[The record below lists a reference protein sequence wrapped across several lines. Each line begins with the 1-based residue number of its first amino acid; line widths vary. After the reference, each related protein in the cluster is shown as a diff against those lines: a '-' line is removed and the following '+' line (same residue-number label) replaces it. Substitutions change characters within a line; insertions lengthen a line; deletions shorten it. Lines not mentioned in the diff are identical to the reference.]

1 MRSVFAIGE
10 TVLDIIFKDGQP
22 QAAKPGG
29 SSLNAAVTLGRLGKN
44 VKFIGEYGE
53 DPVGELVD
61 KFLKENNVGTEFVS
75 RFSDGKSALALAFL
89 DADNN
94 ASYIFY
100 KDFPEERL
108 GTVPQESTENDI
120 VTFCSI
126 YAITRE
132 VRPQLMKF
140 LNMARS
146 NHSML
151 IYDPNFRSAHLHE
164 LEELRPF
171 LLENF
176 RMADIVRAS
185 DDDMEL
191 IFNVNNSDSAYDRI
205 SAMCPVLVYTANVK
219 GVFVHSPAGKFQFP
233 VRKINT
239 VSTIGAG
246 DNFNAGLVY
255 SFIRDGIMKEE
266 LVYLGKNGWERI
278 ITTAVDF
285 ATEVCLNWE
294 NYVSKGYADQYLL
307 AEANGK

>member
-1 MRSVFAIGE
+1 MRRVFAIGE

-29 SSLNAAVTLGRLGKN
+29 SSLNAAVTLGRLGRN
-44 VKFIGEYGE
+44 VEFVGEYGE
-53 DPVGELVD
+53 DPVGDLID
-61 KFLKENNVGTEFVS
+61 NFLKENNVGTEFVS

-94 ASYIFY
+94 ASYTFY
-100 KDFPEERL
+100 KDFPEDRL
-108 GTVPQESTENDI
+108 GTIPQVTTENDI

-140 LNMARS
+140 LNIARS
-146 NHSML
+146 NDSML
-151 IYDPNFRSAHLHE
+151 LYDPNFRSAHLHE

-176 RMADIVRAS
+176 RMAHIVRAS
-185 DDDMEL
+185 DEDL
-191 IFNVNNSDSAYDRI
+191 KHIFNVTDSDMAYDRV
-205 SAMCPVLVYTANVK
+205 SGMCPVLVFTANVR
-219 GVFVHSPAGKFQFP
+219 GVFVHSPAGKFRFP
-233 VRKINT
+233 VKKINT

-255 SFIRDGIMKEE
+255 SFIRDGIMKED
-266 LVYLGKNGWERI
+266 LVNLGKSDWERI

-285 ATEVCLNWE
+285 ATEVCMSLD
-294 NYVSKGYADQYLL
+294 NYISKGYAENYD
-307 AEANGK
+307 